1 MKVFSSSLP
10 PPFPVIMGPTA
21 SGKSFLALQLA
32 EKYDGEIISADS
44 MQIYKGLDVGTA
56 KPTKEER
63 AKIPHHLLDIID
75 ITEKYDVFAF
85 RDAAEKAVKEIRER
99 GKLPVIAGGTGL
111 YMRAI
116 MYGLDE
122 LPSSPELRKSLDEK
136 YDNEEKFPELVAI
149 MEEKAPADA
158 EAFRSHRRKLIRA
171 YEVLL
176 LTGKE
181 MTFLQQAWK
190 REPRKDAQSFV
201 LVWENSV
208 LKERIAL
215 RCRQMLESSWIEE
228 AESFIK
234 NGLLSSPTAWQVLGY
249 RQIGQYLAGM
259 LKKEELFEKIS
270 IATWQYARR
279 QNTWFRTQHPEAIRI
294 SMQNKNS
301 FRDAE
306 RVVMKF
312 SAKE

>member
-1 MKVFSSSLP
+1 MAVSDFAV
-10 PPFPVIMGPTA
+10 PPFPVLMGPTA
-21 SGKSFLALQLA
+21 SGKSFLALLLA

-44 MQIYKGLDVGTA
+44 MQIYKGLDIGTA
-56 KPTKEER
+56 KPTQEER
-63 AKIPHHLLDIID
+63 VKIAHHLLDIVE
-75 ITEKYDVFAF
+75 ITEKYDVFSF
-85 RDAAEKAVKEIRER
+85 RDAAEKAVEEIRER

-111 YMRAI
+111 YMRSLL
-116 MYGLDE
+116 YGLDE

-136 YDNEEKFPELVAI
+136 YDNEENFAELVAI
-149 MEEKAPADA
+149 MEEKAPGDLAA
-158 EAFRSHRRKLIRA
+158 LRNHRRKLIRA
-171 YEVLL
+171 YEVFL

-190 REPRKDAQSFV
+190 KEARKDARSFV

-215 RCRQMLESSWIEE
+215 RCRQMLEAGWIEE

-234 NGLLSSPTAWQVLGY
+234 NGLLASPTAWQVLGY
-249 RQIGQYLAGM
+249 RQIGQYLAGI
-259 LKKEELFEKIS
+259 LKKEELFEKIAT
-270 IATWQYARR
+270 ATWQYARR

-294 SMQNKNS
+294 CMENKNS

-306 RVVMKF
+306 RVIEKTLF
-312 SAKE
+312 NP

>member
-1 MKVFSSSLP
+1 MAVSDFAV
-10 PPFPVIMGPTA
+10 PPFPVLMGPTA
-21 SGKSFLALQLA
+21 SGKSFLALLLA

-44 MQIYKGLDVGTA
+44 MQIYKGLDIGTA
-56 KPTKEER
+56 KPTQEER
-63 AKIPHHLLDIID
+63 VKIAHHLLDIVEIM
-75 ITEKYDVFAF
+75 EKYDVFSF
-85 RDAAEKAVKEIRER
+85 RDAAEKAVEEIRER

-111 YMRAI
+111 YMRSLL
-116 MYGLDE
+116 YGLDE

-136 YDNEEKFPELVAI
+136 YDNEENFAELVAI
-149 MEEKAPADA
+149 MEEKAPGDLAIL
-158 EAFRSHRRKLIRA
+158 RNHRRKLIRA
-171 YEVLL
+171 YEVFL

-190 REPRKDAQSFV
+190 KEARKDARSFV

-215 RCRQMLESSWIEE
+215 RCRQMLEAGWIEE

-234 NGLLSSPTAWQVLGY
+234 NGLLASPTAWQVLGY
-249 RQIGQYLAGM
+249 RQIGQYLAGI
-259 LKKEELFEKIS
+259 LKKEELFEKIAT
-270 IATWQYARR
+270 ATWQYARR

-294 SMQNKNS
+294 CMENKNS

-306 RVVMKF
+306 RVIEKTLF
-312 SAKE
+312 NP